1 MDIMTLPPHQL
12 QKVKD
17 TLRER
22 YCYEINTRFE
32 EEVGKNREDF
42 RAKKDS
48 KFAEEVVDMENWCCC
63 SDEQYDTWEAEIK
76 SLKPKKR
83 KNWKGYIV
91 DKWGVRTGVF
101 YKDGEF
107 WDKGAQ
113 GARGVVKGVCKI
125 IPQRVQDE
133 ELHKDGASGSALT
146 LSGFSVQVA
155 AEMKRAVREWF
166 DVKLTDESYKIMCQM
181 ITDIELDTQDQIKKS
196 NLTGAHKSLH
206 GKPIKCR
213 TNPYGH
219 R

>member
-1 MDIMTLPPHQL
+1 MTLPPHQL
-12 QKVKD
+12 QKVKE

-22 YCYEINTRFE
+22 YNHEINTRFE

-48 KFAEEVVDMENWCCC
+48 KFAQEVVDMESWCCC

-107 WDKGAQ
+107 WDKGGA

-133 ELHKDGASGSALT
+133 ELHKDVIARIDGWVAST
-146 LSGFSVQVA
+146 D
-155 AEMKRAVREWF
+155 RRF
-166 DVKLTDESYKIMCQM
+166 DKIWNEIKD
-181 ITDIELDTQDQIKKS
+181 ITTSKKS
-196 NLTGAHKSLH
+196 
-206 GKPIKCR
+206 
-213 TNPYGH
+213 Y
-219 R
+219 